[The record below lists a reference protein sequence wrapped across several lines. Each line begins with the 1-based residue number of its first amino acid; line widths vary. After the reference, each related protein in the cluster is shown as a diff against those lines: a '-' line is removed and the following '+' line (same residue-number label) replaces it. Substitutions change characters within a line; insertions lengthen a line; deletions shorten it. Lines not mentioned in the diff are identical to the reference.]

1 MLVESRYIKSS
12 TKETDM
18 KFQSIRAANNGFV
31 LESTY
36 GDTYIAKTLIEV
48 AQLAGEI
55 PPTDSTAVYAPNMGA
70 NQLTEA
76 KSLAQQGY
84 KIDAI
89 KKLRDCFVP
98 RLGLREAKDLIE
110 RLCA

>member
-1 MLVESRYIKSS
+1 
-12 TKETDM
+12 M

-36 GDTYIAKTLIEV
+36 GDTYIAKTLIEA

-55 PPTDSTAVYAPNMGA
+55 PPTDSTAVYAPTDSTVVYAPNMGA